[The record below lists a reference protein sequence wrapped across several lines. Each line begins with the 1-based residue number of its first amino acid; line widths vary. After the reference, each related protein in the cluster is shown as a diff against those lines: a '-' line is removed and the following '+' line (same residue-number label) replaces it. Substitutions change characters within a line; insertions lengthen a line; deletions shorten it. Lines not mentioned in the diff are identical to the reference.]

1 MILPISK
8 KDENYYKEI
17 ISTDFE
23 KFVEYYRG
31 VGFSNIFYDGEEVI
45 KNEKNLEKV
54 WQHVIS
60 YAWDNANDL
69 GMRELESGNC
79 KESEWEAVADSFFGA
94 SLEGI
99 IDIVRSSK

>member
-45 KNEKNLEKV
+45 KNEKT
-54 WQHVIS
+54 
-60 YAWDNANDL
+60 
-69 GMRELESGNC
+69 
-79 KESEWEAVADSFFGA
+79 
-94 SLEGI
+94 
-99 IDIVRSSK
+99 